1 MLDLSWKVFTNTGN
15 LDTYLLIKEL
25 ERDLEAENGPEDTGT
40 SDLTFDSTSQ

>member
-25 ERDLEAENGPEDTGT
+25 ERDSEAENGPEDTGT
-40 SDLTFDSTSQ
+40 SELTFDSNPQ